1 MIFGFL
7 NSPLSMKVGNF
18 HKSPKGGMAPT
29 FTPPILFFINFSEA
43 KSAFLA
49 LAIFLNLFL
58 SKFLLARIKTIAKSL
73 SDFTTKVL
81 PIKFGLTLK
90 VAALSKA
97 V

>member
-1 MIFGFL
+1 MIFGLL

-18 HKSPKGGMAPT
+18 HNSPRGGIAPT
-29 FTPPILFFINFSEA
+29 FTPLSLFFINLSEA

-49 LAIFLNLFL
+49 LADFLNLSL
-58 SKFLLARIKTIAKSL
+58 SKFLLAGIKTIAKSL
-73 SDFTTKVL
+73 SDFTTNVF